1 MKVKL
6 LKKLRKKFYI
16 RKTTDGWY
24 IVEGSSSSSEKIT
37 QNLDEARKLRR
48 NYILSEARFLYG
60 SYSVLRNKRYN

>member
-6 LKKLRKKFYI
+6 LKKLRKQFYI

-24 IVEGSSSSSEKIT
+24 VVEGSGASSEKYT
-37 QNLDEARKLRR
+37 QDLDEARKLRR